1 MYITDQRKVQTT
13 IYHQIIGHIKHSYY
27 RMKNGEEIQAFLIDI
42 QEQKTFDQ
50 EYLIVL
56 FSNVSVIFKEK
67 HECTLLSEH
76 LLQSKRTCSESL
88 VCDIVRTKR

>member
-1 MYITDQRKVQTT
+1 
-13 IYHQIIGHIKHSYY
+13 
-27 RMKNGEEIQAFLIDI
+27 MKNGEEIQAFLIDI

-88 VCDIVRTKR
+88 VCDIVSTKRWSVCTQLEKNVLGASILPMFLSLCF

>member
-1 MYITDQRKVQTT
+1 
-13 IYHQIIGHIKHSYY
+13 
-27 RMKNGEEIQAFLIDI
+27 MKNGEEIQAFLIDI

-50 EYLIVL
+50 AYLIVL

-88 VCDIVRTKR
+88 VCDIVSTKR